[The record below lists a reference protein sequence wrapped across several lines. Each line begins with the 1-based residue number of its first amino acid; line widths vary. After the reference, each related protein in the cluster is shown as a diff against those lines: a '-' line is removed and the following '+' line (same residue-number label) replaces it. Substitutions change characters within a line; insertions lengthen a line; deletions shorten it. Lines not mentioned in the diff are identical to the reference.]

1 MRGRAGRVAT
11 ARHDGRTSDDRH
23 AEALRLGCGAWPRP
37 LLEVRNLVVRYG
49 KKGAAAVDDVSFTIA
64 RGETLG
70 LVGESGSGQD
80 DDRSRHPRSAA
91 RHERADPLRGQRHHA
106 GERRRAPGA
115 AGRPARRVPGSVLVA
130 QSAPADRRRAS
141 PSRCGSRGVPRA
153 ERDRRVKEV
162 LARRRPRARVR
173 SPLSAPVLGRPA
185 SAHRDRPGAGHR
197 SAPRRLR
204 RGGQR
209 ARPLD
214 AGAGAEPPGGAACR
228 SRARLPLH
236 RARHGGGGVPRSAR
250 RRAQPRADHGAGR
263 RRSKCWA
270 TRSITTPACSWPH
283 RRFPIPTSRP
293 AGEGCGRSSRRPR
306 RRPEPGP
313 TARGSR
319 LTRCVSGTWRPRAET
334 APAPS
339 RGTCRPSGWA
349 SRSGCTARSSP
360 ARCRGSG

>member
-1 MRGRAGRVAT
+1 MTDIQKPSESDSAVAG
-11 ARHDGRTSDDRH
+11 
-23 AEALRLGCGAWPRP
+23 P

-49 KKGAAAVDDVSFTIA
+49 KKGPAAVDDVSFTIA

-70 LVGESGSGQD
+70 LVGESGSGKTTIGRAILGLQPVTSGQILFEGKDITRASVAERRALQGDLRAVFQD
-80 DDRSRHPRSAA
+80 PFSSLNPRRPIGDAIT
-91 RHERADPLRGQRHHA
+91 EPLRV
-106 GERRRAPGA
+106 
-115 AGRPARRVPGSVLVA
+115 AR
-130 QSAPADRRRAS
+130 
-141 PSRCGSRGVPRA
+141 VPRA
-153 ERDRRVKEV
+153 ERERRVKDV
-162 LARRRPRARVR
+162 LARRRTRPRIRGAL
-173 SPLSAPVLGRPA
+173 PAPVLRRPA

-209 ARPLD
+209 AGSLD

-250 RRAQPRADHGAGR
+250 RRAQPWADHGAGR
-263 RRSKCWA
+263 RRSRCWA

-293 AGEGCGRSSRRPR
+293 AGEGVAGAQGR
-306 RRPEPGP
+306 RRTGGVSRSA
-313 TARGSR
+313 ARR
-319 LTRCVSGTWRPRAET
+319 QPADARCVSGRSRRRAAR

-339 RGTCRPSGWA
+339 RGTSSTIGLSASLRLHSTIVAGSMSGIGMNA
-349 SRSGCTARSSP
+349 SSS
-360 ARCRGSG
+360 RR